1 MKRII
6 LLVGES
12 ASGKDSLAKQ
22 LEQDGY
28 KLLKSYATRPK
39 RTPEENTHI
48 FIQPE
53 EVVKYKNKII
63 AFTQIGAYKY
73 FATIDQVYESDI
85 YIIDPAGVNYFKS
98 KLPSDIKPI
107 VIYINVDEQTRIDR
121 ARKRGDNEKVRL
133 QRFIDEFDQFEEFRR
148 KAQFDYS
155 ISNYDINKAY
165 KILKYIIEVETNADK

>member
-107 VIYINVDEQTRIDR
+107 VIYINVDEQTRIKR
-121 ARKRGDNEKVRL
+121 ARSRGDKEEIWQK
-133 QRFIDEFDQFEEFRR
+133 RFVDELDQFTDFKK
-148 KAQFDYS
+148 KAKFDYS
-155 ISNYDINKAY
+155 ICNYDFDKAY
-165 KILKYIIEVETNADK
+165 KILKFIVDNEMKE